1 MPATTRSAYR
11 IEILCP
17 DLASQLR
24 LERGVAKERLGSL
37 FEINLSLF
45 STDKEIDL
53 AAVLGKPM
61 AVHVET
67 DAEERYFHG
76 IVSHFSLVGI
86 STDFGHYQ
94 AVLRPKLWLLGE
106 SGNSRVFTGKSIAD
120 LLKDAFQ
127 RGGVDLGGVASTP
140 AVTFDYCV
148 QYRETDL
155 HFVSRLM
162 QRWGLYY
169 FHKHEE
175 TKHTLEVVSSL
186 SGHADVGTFAYARD
200 GGASDEFQITDF
212 RIASA
217 LRSSNYR
224 IEGTENLTRTAIDAT
239 EKSRFSIDAAS
250 SLKINDFEAVD
261 EYPKPWL
268 DELARARMQ
277 AIDATVEEY
286 SGTCR
291 SPKIAVGSLF
301 TLTGHS
307 PKHDHQYLVVA
318 AAYQFDGD
326 MPGEAPSKDPF
337 VVAFTAID
345 SKTPF
350 SPPITTKK
358 PVVQGPHLAT
368 VTKETDEFGR
378 VAVKFHWGN
387 PDDDT
392 ESCPARVSQNWAG
405 KEWGG
410 VFLPHV
416 GHEVI
421 VEFLDGDPDQPL
433 VTGRVYNSESMPPL
447 ALPGEKQSSIIR
459 DHGGNELRM
468 DGGDPQKVRLFS
480 PKENSEIVLGGGV
493 TSHSYKGDGDW
504 LVDFKGK
511 QTEDI
516 GKDKKVTV
524 KGNVNR
530 ETQGKHDELVK
541 MDYLLEV
548 LGNYKLKVKKDWH
561 ENILGRTSKFILG
574 WKQESIVGS
583 ETKTITGNKTEITNA
598 LKINRGATKEILK
611 FKDIFQKAGITKTEA
626 KDWWLDSKEVLVT
639 SEKIDIDAKKSL
651 LLKTGDGATL
661 DVKGF
666 KSAKVEADEIT
677 MTAKGDLK
685 LQCKDLYLDGDT
697 IVTSADTLVDFCGV
711 FTIKP

>member
-1 MPATTRSAYR
+1 MPATNRSAYR
-11 IEILCP
+11 IAILCP

-37 FEINLSLF
+37 FEINLSLY

-67 DAEERYFHG
+67 DAGERYFHG

-86 STDFGHYQ
+86 STEFGHYQ

-106 SGNSRVFTGKSIAD
+106 SGNSRVFNGKSIAD

-186 SGHADVGTFAYARD
+186 SGHADVGDFPYAKD
-200 GGASDEFQITDF
+200 GGASDEFQITNF

-268 DELARARMQ
+268 DELAKARMQ

-307 PKHDHQYLVVA
+307 DKHNHQYLVVA

-326 MPGEAPSKDPF
+326 MPGEAPSKDPY

-433 VTGRVYNSESMPPL
+433 VTGRVYNQENMPPL
-447 ALPGEKQSSIIR
+447 ALPGDKQKSIIR
-459 DHGGNELRM
+459 DHGGNEIMM
-468 DGGDPQKVRLFS
+468 DGTDGAQKIRIFC
-480 PKENSEIVLGGGV
+480 PKESTEIVLGN
-493 TSHSYKGDGDW
+493 SEEHKCEGD
-504 LVDFKGK
+504 LKIDFKGSSIEK
-511 QTEDI
+511 I
-516 GKDKKVTV
+516 LKDKSIHVTGNLKCENIGDREEKTGGKTIIETVGDYILKRGASDHQNILGMTSKLIGGVKKEHIIGAEWKRIDGLKREKVKGAVMKDAPKEVLKFTEAMKQIGGLVYNKYDDLKHIIRRDMFLKTMKLQEEAEEKAEKAKKVEQDYETLTV
-524 KGNVNR
+524 KGKNHNHSPDKTFHVTTDNVMVMA
-530 ETQGKHDELVK
+530 K
-541 MDYLLEV
+541 
-548 LGNYKLKVKKDWH
+548 
-561 ENILGRTSKFILG
+561 
-574 WKQESIVGS
+574 
-583 ETKTITGNKTEITNA
+583 EIT
-598 LKINRGATKEILK
+598 LIGDVFDVGGIFEIRK
-611 FKDIFQKAGITKTEA
+611 
-626 KDWWLDSKEVLVT
+626 
-639 SEKIDIDAKKSL
+639 
-651 LLKTGDGATL
+651 
-661 DVKGF
+661 
-666 KSAKVEADEIT
+666 
-677 MTAKGDLK
+677 
-685 LQCKDLYLDGDT
+685 
-697 IVTSADTLVDFCGV
+697 
-711 FTIKP
+711 